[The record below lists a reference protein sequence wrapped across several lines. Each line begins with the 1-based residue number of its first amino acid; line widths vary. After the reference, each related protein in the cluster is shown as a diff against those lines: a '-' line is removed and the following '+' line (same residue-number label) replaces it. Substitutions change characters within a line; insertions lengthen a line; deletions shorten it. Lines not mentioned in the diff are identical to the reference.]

1 MVEQTTKHLGHL
13 PQLDHHVE
21 QVVECGVER
30 RAGLLHV
37 TEQDGGDQGLHQVRV
52 VGVQAGHQ
60 VLQLRGQLGGWELGA
75 VTTMIVHPGKRA
87 TQPEQPIAYAGIVK
101 LPMCELLIA
110 TQGGR
115 M

>member
-37 TEQDGGDQGLHQVRV
+37 TEQDGGDQGLQQVRV
-52 VGVQAGHQ
+52 VGVQAGHH
-60 VLQLRGQLGGWELGA
+60 VLQLREQLGGWELGA
-75 VTTMIVHPGKRA
+75 VV
-87 TQPEQPIAYAGIVK
+87 
-101 LPMCELLIA
+101 
-110 TQGGR
+110 GGR
-115 M
+115 EGDGLLLAACASLSCTRVVMPLTCGSLRSE